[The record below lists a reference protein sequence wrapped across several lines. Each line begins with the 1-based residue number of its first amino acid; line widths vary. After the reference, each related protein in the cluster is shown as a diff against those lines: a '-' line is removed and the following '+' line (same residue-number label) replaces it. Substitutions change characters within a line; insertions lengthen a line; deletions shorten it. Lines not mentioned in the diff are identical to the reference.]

1 MMGNYDGAE
10 LYEVIGI
17 YIKSMSLKKYT
28 FKRSYGLIQ
37 KRWVFTV
44 RKINKQQ
51 VDRVERKELVF
62 SKIRLI
68 KQNYKKY

>member
-1 MMGNYDGAE
+1 
-10 LYEVIGI
+10 
-17 YIKSMSLKKYT
+17 MSLKKYT